1 MSIVVGIDPSLTS
14 TGIAILQDGNPIAT
28 KTIGHKTRD
37 GTSYAHRSDRI
48 VSQCRAV
55 IDTLQCNICS
65 RNSTTNVALRDR
77 SRIDLAII
85 EGPAYGANLPSNHD
99 RAGLWWGLYSKLR
112 ALRIP
117 TAVVAPQTRAK
128 WATGAG
134 NADKK
139 LVLAN
144 VRQWWPDMHI
154 PNHDIA
160 DALVLAAIGAHHLGD
175 QLPFEIKTRHTLGLD
190 AVAWPQVVA

>member
-1 MSIVVGIDPSLTS
+1 MIVVGIDPSLTS

-37 GTSYAHRSDRI
+37 GSSYAHRSDRI
-48 VSQCRAV
+48 VSQARAV
-55 IDTLQCNICS
+55 IDTIQSDIGG
-65 RNSTTNVALRDR
+65 RNSTTNVAW
-77 SRIDLAII
+77 RIDLAII
-85 EGPAYGANLPSNHD
+85 EGPAYAHANAYTHD
-99 RAGLWWGLYSKLR
+99 GAGLWWGLYSKLR

-160 DALVLAAIGAHHLGD
+160 DALVLAAIGAHHHGD
-175 QLPFEIKTRHTLGLD
+175 PLPFEIKGRHTLGLE
-190 AVAWPQVVA
+190 AVAWPEVNA